1 MKELILRDRTVTTK
15 NPAFVMAIVNATP
28 DSLFSE
34 SRGSLDRALRMIDE
48 GADLLDIGGESTRP
62 GSVYVDE
69 KEELSRVVPLVRE
82 IRKHSNIPIS
92 IDTRKKSVMEA
103 AFDASKAAS
112 MTDFFLVSIEIG
124 ILLCFLISLTKGTTR
139 LSSSFSST

>member
-1 MKELILRDRTVTTK
+1 MKELILRDRTVTTE

-28 DSLFSE
+28 DSFFSE

-69 KEELSRVVPLVRE
+69 TTVE
-82 IRKHSNIPIS
+82 
-92 IDTRKKSVMEA
+92 DTVE
-103 AFDASKAAS
+103 
-112 MTDFFLVSIEIG
+112 
-124 ILLCFLISLTKGTTR
+124 
-139 LSSSFSST
+139 